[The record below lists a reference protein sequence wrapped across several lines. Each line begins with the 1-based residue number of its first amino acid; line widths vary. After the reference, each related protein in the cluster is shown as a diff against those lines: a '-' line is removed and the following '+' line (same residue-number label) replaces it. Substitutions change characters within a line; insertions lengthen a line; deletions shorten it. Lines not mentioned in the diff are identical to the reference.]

1 MNSRPLVIITTR
13 LPPQVCGIGTYSWL
27 LHRHWSG
34 GHARV
39 EFFVIDSAA
48 ESVAAL
54 NYPSITQF
62 DGKPRALW
70 TMLDRIGAADVL
82 LHYAGRA
89 YHRYGVPRWL
99 PSVVAQWKNKFPGGR
114 LLIFFHELPGNLP
127 MTSRHFWI
135 DMFNRRVISKLARLA
150 DDLVTNTTEHVAKLK
165 QITGRSDVHLV
176 PVPSNIEPPTG
187 FPSPRARTEMA
198 VFGLPFG
205 RWQTL
210 QLFDSRLRQWQT
222 SGRLTKLHIVG
233 PNDDKF
239 SPQSRELVRTWPNT
253 DIVVDHGILSPAGVS
268 GILSHIRFGLS
279 NANAETWS
287 KSAVFMAYAAHGCAI
302 IAEINSQAE
311 PLRFVVGP
319 EEVLTISD
327 IDLAAR
333 TASLKNWYER
343 NANWSVVAQQISALL
358 PLNIREVAIK

>member
-1 MNSRPLVIITTR
+1 
-13 LPPQVCGIGTYSWL
+13 
-27 LHRHWSG
+27 
-34 GHARV
+34 
-39 EFFVIDSAA
+39 
-48 ESVAAL
+48 
-54 NYPSITQF
+54 
-62 DGKPRALW
+62 
-70 TMLDRIGAADVL
+70 
-82 LHYAGRA
+82 
-89 YHRYGVPRWL
+89 
-99 PSVVAQWKNKFPGGR
+99 
-114 LLIFFHELPGNLP
+114 
-127 MTSRHFWI
+127 
-135 DMFNRRVISKLARLA
+135 
-150 DDLVTNTTEHVAKLK
+150 
-165 QITGRSDVHLV
+165 
-176 PVPSNIEPPTG
+176 
-187 FPSPRARTEMA
+187 MA